1 MLIVGKFT
9 LKLTYRI
16 ELFKVWKV
24 NQSQAEVEKILEK
37 DKLGRTIVGP
47 DFCNSLCTGFKSSGY
62 PSPKNKEEILEIMD
76 VE

>member
-1 MLIVGKFT
+1 M
-9 LKLTYRI
+9 
-16 ELFKVWKV
+16 

-47 DFCNSLCTGFKSSGY
+47 EFCNSLCTGFKSSGY
-62 PSPKNKEEILEIMD
+62 PSPKNKEEILEIKD